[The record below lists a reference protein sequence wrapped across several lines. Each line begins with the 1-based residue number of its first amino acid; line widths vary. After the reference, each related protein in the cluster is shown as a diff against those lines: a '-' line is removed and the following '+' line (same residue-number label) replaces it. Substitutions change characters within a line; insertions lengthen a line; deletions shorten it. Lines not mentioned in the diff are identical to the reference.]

1 MKKLSI
7 NLINF
12 GNRKN
17 LSGSLQRAILMT
29 NVAAIGGVISLF
41 TYAILFLMIDPVA
54 LNPVIWNNLI
64 AILFLLPVLLLNKR
78 QHYTFASIW
87 LMLCASIPVFI
98 NLRLYLGYR
107 SGAHV
112 FFLLFALLPIL
123 IIQKRKP
130 IFVTLLS
137 GMQLVFFFLTYRYIP
152 ANNLV
157 SDIPSGVLHGLETLT
172 TLFVLIVIILMFYIN
187 QRIIETFEKDLNVKQ
202 NSLEEALVEVRK
214 FASVDSLTDI
224 LNRGHM
230 EQRINE
236 ELARGYRY
244 GFPISLVMFDIDHF
258 KNVNDE
264 FGHDAGDLVLK
275 KMAATV
281 KHSIRETDML
291 GRWGGEEFMI
301 LLPYTNEAIADKV
314 AKKLCRILEVTDH
327 GEYGKI
333 TASFGV
339 AQWDGIESFE
349 RLYKRLDK
357 ALYTAKEQGRNRV
370 VTDMNEIGS
379 VSHESKIYWKTD
391 WESGHPE
398 IDRQHRKLIE
408 NLSSFLNEE
417 ERSQGLDFLD
427 LLYIDLTTHF
437 EYEENLMLKIGYPNV
452 NAHKIV
458 HKKLLKWLKSLR
470 TEHDELGEKPQHAIH
485 ILEET
490 IITHI
495 LEEDVKFFPYLQ

>member
-1 MKKLSI
+1 MRKLSI

-12 GNRKN
+12 GIRRNFT
-17 LSGSLQRAILMT
+17 GSHQRAILMT
-29 NVAAIGGVISLF
+29 NVATIGGALSLF
-41 TYAILFLMIDPVA
+41 TFAVVFMVIDPVA
-54 LNPVIWNNLI
+54 LKPVIWINLI
-64 AILFLLPVLLLNKR
+64 AVLLLLPVLLLNEK
-78 QHYTFASIW
+78 QQYTFASIW
-87 LMLCASIPVFI
+87 LILCASIPVFI

-107 SGAHV
+107 SGAH
-112 FFLLFALLPIL
+112 FFFILFALLPIL
-123 IIQKRKP
+123 IVQKRRS
-130 IFVTLLS
+130 FVVPLLS
-137 GMQLVFFFLTYRYIP
+137 SLQLLFFFLTYRYIP
-152 ANNLV
+152 VNNLV
-157 SDIPSGVLHGLETLT
+157 SGIPGGVLHALETLT

-187 QRIIETFEKDLNVKQ
+187 QRIIDTFEKDLNVKQ
-202 NSLEEALVEVRK
+202 NSLEEALVEVKK

-281 KHSIRETDML
+281 KQSIRETDML

-301 LLPYTNEAIADKV
+301 LLPYTTEAIADKV
-314 AKKLCRILEVTDH
+314 AKKLCRILEFTDH
-327 GEYGKI
+327 GEYGRI

-370 VTDMNEIGS
+370 VTDMNEIES
-379 VSHESKIYWKTD
+379 VSHESKIYWKSD

-417 ERSQGLDFLD
+417 EHSKGLDFLD
-427 LLYIDLTTHF
+427 LLYFDLTTHF

-452 NAHKIV
+452 NAHKIA

-470 TEHDELGEKPQHAIH
+470 TEHDELGENPQHAIH

-495 LEEDVKFFPYLQ
+495 LEEDVKFFPYLK

>member
-1 MKKLSI
+1 MEKLII

-12 GNRKN
+12 CIRKN
-17 LSGSLQRAILMT
+17 FTGSFQRAILMT
-29 NVAAIGGVISLF
+29 NVAAIGGAISFF
-41 TYAILFLMIDPVA
+41 TYAVIFVMIDPVA
-54 LNPVIWNNLI
+54 LKPVIWINLI
-64 AILFLLPVLLLNKR
+64 AVLLLLPVLLLNEKR
-78 QHYTFASIW
+78 HYTFAAIW
-87 LMLCASIPVFI
+87 LILCASIPIFI

-107 SGAHV
+107 SGAH
-112 FFLLFALLPIL
+112 FFFVLFALLPIL
-123 IIQKRKP
+123 IIQKRKT
-130 IFVTLLS
+130 IVVSLLS
-137 GMQLVFFFLTYRYIP
+137 NIQLVFFFLTYRYIP
-152 ANNLV
+152 VNNLV
-157 SDIPSGVLHGLETLT
+157 SGIPSGVLRALETLT
-172 TLFVLIVIILMFYIN
+172 TLFVLIVIILVFYIN
-187 QRIIETFEKDLNVKQ
+187 QRIIDTFEKDLNIKQ

-214 FASVDSLTDI
+214 FASVDTLTDI

-281 KHSIRETDML
+281 KQSIRETDML

-301 LLPYTNEAIADKV
+301 LLPYTSETIADKV
-314 AKKLCRILEVTDH
+314 AKKLCRILEKMDH
-327 GEYGKI
+327 WEYGKI

-339 AQWDGIESFE
+339 AQWDGLETFE
-349 RLYKRLDK
+349 RLYKRLDR

-370 VTDMNEIGS
+370 VTDMNEAEPNT
-379 VSHESKIYWKTD
+379 HESKIYWKTD

-398 IDRQHRKLIE
+398 IDLQHRKLIE

-417 ERSQGLDFLD
+417 ESTKGFDFLD
-427 LLYIDLTTHF
+427 LLYFDLTAQF

-470 TEHDELGEKPQHAIH
+470 SEHVELGEYPQHAIH

-490 IITHI
+490 IITHV
-495 LEEDVKFFPYLQ
+495 LEEDIKYFPYLQ